1 MLSTKMKLLD
11 ILQEAVTEY
20 KVSYIVIKNKNVSKG
35 SASYNDLA
43 DASKFFDSLT
53 KDPELYNA
61 KLEKVL
67 GADSSSD
74 MGGAKY
80 MGGKETI
87 VYYSHPATKGRSQ
100 GGKKFDEL
108 TPAEQDIRTFANSR
122 LDQQEKLG
130 FTGDIGFS
138 MNEERTSTISKKRAS
153 AELKQ
158 KLKGTRS
165 DGMGKYTATI
175 FGMDGDKRV
184 KLKDMNDLNKYS
196 KFELGES
203 VNEAKEEP
211 IVALLKQ
218 GSGATVGMGE
228 AKLIKLS
235 DAFEDIG
242 DEQADAIAS
251 HLNMAIEL
259 MQDGL
264 GKSAA
269 FHMDKF
275 NKACKKEMEMMM
287 KQGLAESIKDK
298 IDAQLMKLLDA
309 VGFDKFADV
318 LIDKFGIDEFPDRLY
333 NAIKKMP
340 AGDKILQK
348 IGDMSA
354 LKESVNEGMSKE
366 ALYSQIRDIIDSL
379 DSGESDGIPLDNETE
394 MLLQQELRRLR
405 KIMKSMKEGK
415 KKDKGIPDVNT
426 DFSVGTDFGADLEEI
441 YNSVK

>member
-1 MLSTKMKLLD
+1 MKLLD
-11 ILQEAVTEY
+11 ILQEAITEY

-43 DASKFFDSLT
+43 DASKFFDTLT

-74 MGGAKY
+74 IGGAKY

-130 FTGDIGFS
+130 FTGDIGYS
-138 MNEERTSTISKKRAS
+138 MNEVRTSTISKKRAG

-158 KLKGTRS
+158 KIKGTRS

-175 FGMDGDKRV
+175 YGMDGDKRV

-196 KFELGES
+196 KFEL
-203 VNEAKEEP
+203 A
-211 IVALLKQ
+211 
-218 GSGATVGMGE
+218 
-228 AKLIKLS
+228 
-235 DAFEDIG
+235 
-242 DEQADAIAS
+242 
-251 HLNMAIEL
+251 
-259 MQDGL
+259 
-264 GKSAA
+264 
-269 FHMDKF
+269 
-275 NKACKKEMEMMM
+275 
-287 KQGLAESIKDK
+287 
-298 IDAQLMKLLDA
+298 
-309 VGFDKFADV
+309 
-318 LIDKFGIDEFPDRLY
+318 
-333 NAIKKMP
+333 
-340 AGDKILQK
+340 
-348 IGDMSA
+348 
-354 LKESVNEGMSKE
+354 ESVNEGMSKE

-405 KIMKSMKEGK
+405 KIFKSMK
-415 KKDKGIPDVNT
+415 KG
-426 DFSVGTDFGADLEEI
+426 
-441 YNSVK
+441 

>member
-1 MLSTKMKLLD
+1 MKLLD
-11 ILQEAVTEY
+11 ILQEEIAEY
-20 KVSYIVIKNKNVSKG
+20 KVSYIVIKDKNVSKG
-35 SASYNDLA
+35 SASYKDLA
-43 DASKFFDSLT
+43 DATKFFDTLT

-61 KLEKVL
+61 RLEKIFS
-67 GADSSSD
+67 ADSNYD

-122 LDQQEKLG
+122 IDQQEKLG
-130 FTGDIGFS
+130 FTGDIGWS

-318 LIDKFGIDEFPDRLY
+318 LIDKFGIDGFTDRLY
-333 NAIKKMP
+333 NAIERMP
-340 AGDKILQK
+340 GGEKILK
-348 IGDMSA
+348 KLDDMSA
-354 LKESVNEGMSKE
+354 LKEGMSKE
-366 ALYSQIRDIIDSL
+366 VLYSQIRDIIDSL

-405 KIMKSMKEGK
+405 KIMKSLKES
-415 KKDKGIPDVNT
+415 T
-426 DFSVGTDFGADLEEI
+426 SLEEI
-441 YNSVK
+441 YTQVSEAKDFGFFGNEEGSTGNSIVS

>member
-1 MLSTKMKLLD
+1 MKLLD

-67 GADSSSD
+67 GADSSGD
-74 MGGAKY
+74 MGGAKF

-196 KFELGES
+196 KFEIGES
-203 VNEAKEEP
+203 VNEG
-211 IVALLKQ
+211 ISKQ
-218 GSGATVGMGE
+218 
-228 AKLIKLS
+228 
-235 DAFEDIG
+235 
-242 DEQADAIAS
+242 
-251 HLNMAIEL
+251 
-259 MQDGL
+259 
-264 GKSAA
+264 
-269 FHMDKF
+269 
-275 NKACKKEMEMMM
+275 
-287 KQGLAESIKDK
+287 
-298 IDAQLMKLLDA
+298 
-309 VGFDKFADV
+309 
-318 LIDKFGIDEFPDRLY
+318 
-333 NAIKKMP
+333 
-340 AGDKILQK
+340 
-348 IGDMSA
+348 
-354 LKESVNEGMSKE
+354 
-366 ALYSQIRDIIDSL
+366 ALYMQIRDIIDSL

-426 DFSVGTDFGADLEEI
+426 DFSVGTDFGANLEEI

>member
-20 KVSYIVIKNKNVSKG
+20 KVSYTVIKNKNVSKG
-35 SASYNDLA
+35 SASYKDLA

-53 KDPELYNA
+53 KDPEVYRA
-61 KLEKVL
+61 QIDKIL
-67 GADSSSD
+67 GEDSSRD
-74 MGGAKY
+74 MGGARY
-80 MGGKETI
+80 MGGKEEI
-87 VYYSHPATKGRSQ
+87 VSYSHPATKGVSQ

-122 LDQQEKLG
+122 IDQQEKLG

-158 KLKGTRS
+158 KIKGTRS

-196 KFELGES
+196 KFEISES
-203 VNEAKEEP
+203 V
-211 IVALLKQ
+211 
-218 GSGATVGMGE
+218 
-228 AKLIKLS
+228 
-235 DAFEDIG
+235 
-242 DEQADAIAS
+242 
-251 HLNMAIEL
+251 
-259 MQDGL
+259 
-264 GKSAA
+264 
-269 FHMDKF
+269 
-275 NKACKKEMEMMM
+275 
-287 KQGLAESIKDK
+287 KDK

-318 LIDKFGIDEFPDRLY
+318 LIDKFGVDGFTDRLHS
-333 NAIKKMP
+333 AIERMP
-340 AGDKILQK
+340 GGEKILQK

-354 LKESVNEGMSKE
+354 LKEGMSKE

-405 KIMKSMKEGK
+405 KIYKSIK
-415 KKDKGIPDVNT
+415 
-426 DFSVGTDFGADLEEI
+426 
-441 YNSVK
+441 

>member
-1 MLSTKMKLLD
+1 MKLLD

-20 KVSYIVIKNKNVSKG
+20 KVSYIVLKNKNVSKG
-35 SASYNDLA
+35 SASYKDLA

-53 KDPELYNA
+53 KDPELYSA
-61 KLEKVL
+61 RLEKIF

-74 MGGAKY
+74 IGGAKY

-87 VYYSHPATKGRSQ
+87 VYYTHPATKGRSQ

-108 TPAEQDIRTFANSR
+108 TPDEQDIRTFANSR

-175 FGMDGDKRV
+175 YGMDGDERV

-196 KFELGES
+196 KFELAES
-203 VNEAKEEP
+203 VNEDINYDEFDEKPKDFKSLLELGAK
-211 IVALLKQ
+211 
-218 GSGATVGMGE
+218 ATKLMGE
-228 AKLIKLS
+228 DKLIEIS
-235 DAFEDIG
+235 DAFEERG
-242 DEQADAIAS
+242 DEQSDRIAS

-259 MQDGL
+259 IQDGES
-264 GKSAA
+264 KSATS
-269 FHMDKF
+269 HLKKF
-275 NKACKKEMEMMM
+275 NKECRE
-287 KQGLAESIKDK
+287 
-298 IDAQLMKLLDA
+298 
-309 VGFDKFADV
+309 
-318 LIDKFGIDEFPDRLY
+318 
-333 NAIKKMP
+333 
-340 AGDKILQK
+340 
-348 IGDMSA
+348 A
-354 LKESVNEGMSKE
+354 LRELGESVNEGMSKE
-366 ALYSQIRDIIDSL
+366 VLYSQIRDIIDSL

-405 KIMKSMKEGK
+405 GMLKSMKES
-415 KKDKGIPDVNT
+415 T
-426 DFSVGTDFGADLEEI
+426 SLEEI
-441 YNSVK
+441 YTQISEAKNFGFFSNEEGSTGNSIVSEAFDDYEMAVERAFQNLINKVNTAINIGGSGGTDTEVREMVMYHFDKIQDQITTTDLINSTFRK

>member
-1 MLSTKMKLLD
+1 MKLLD

-203 VNEAKEEP
+203 VNEDLRGLMAQGEKMAAFANKQSGYEGGVSSP
-211 IVALLKQ
+211 VRGVLAAMTVAGAPNFDGDDELK
-218 GSGATVGMGE
+218 AYWTR
-228 AKLIKLS
+228 KLTK
-235 DAFEDIG
+235 
-242 DEQADAIAS
+242 
-251 HLNMAIEL
+251 AIETQKGKKY
-259 MQDGL
+259 MSGL
-264 GKSAA
+264 
-269 FHMDKF
+269 D
-275 NKACKKEMEMMM
+275 
-287 KQGLAESIKDK
+287 
-298 IDAQLMKLLDA
+298 
-309 VGFDKFADV
+309 
-318 LIDKFGIDEFPDRLY
+318 
-333 NAIKKMP
+333 
-340 AGDKILQK
+340 
-348 IGDMSA
+348 
-354 LKESVNEGMSKE
+354 ESVNEGINKE
-366 ALYSQIRDIIDSL
+366 ALYMQIRDIIDSL

-405 KIMKSMKEGK
+405 KIFKSMKEGK

-426 DFSVGTDFGADLEEI
+426 DFSIGTDFGANLEEI